1 MAIISSREAL
11 MKEKIDTP
19 NEKEHAWIAEQLERA
34 SEFVNAFRPQAAA
47 QPTNLEAL
55 DEAFAAWMTS
65 GAAKEPSSA
74 NAVINCVGIAFGQS
88 LVEGVGLS
96 WVVATDDHGTELAVY
111 GLPGAGDVLVYP
123 GNFVAKRWE
132 RGETNFLADSYR
144 WFENHVKTLAQ
155 QFKQ

>member
-1 MAIISSREAL
+1 MVIINSRDAQ

-34 SEFVNAFRPQAAA
+34 SEFVNTFLPPTAA
-47 QPTNLEAL
+47 QPSNLDAL
-55 DEAFAAWMTS
+55 DAAFATWMAS
-65 GAAKEPSSA
+65 GVASEPFTA

-88 LVEGVGLS
+88 LVEGLGLS

-111 GLPGAGDVLVYP
+111 GLPGTGDVLVYP
-123 GNFVAKRWE
+123 ANFVAKRWE
-132 RGETNFLADSYR
+132 RGETDFLAELYR
-144 WFENHVKTLAQ
+144 RIENDVKALAQ